1 MQGLSS
7 SPDYMPLPGYQ
18 VIEFCEDSFVCLS
31 DSAGNQKEL
40 QIAAA
45 AVLIGSQP
53 DLSFLPP
60 KLRNLGIDVNKPVDC
75 KANPLM
81 IEPFSYRCVRA
92 PPGLYALGPLVG
104 DNFVRFLQGGAI
116 AIASHIYKENSL
128 HRDLWDIEELRD
140 HWKLRSN
147 KLYTTCNINW
157 EAASISLFN
166 FKWL

>member
-1 MQGLSS
+1 MQGLRS
-7 SPDYMPLPGYQ
+7 SPDYQPLPGHQ
-18 VIEFCEDSFVCLS
+18 VIEFCDDSYVSLS
-31 DSAGNQKEL
+31 DLSGSKKSI

-60 KLRNLGIDVNKPVDC
+60 KLRDLGIEPNKPVDC
-75 KANPLM
+75 KANPLQ
-81 IEPFSYRCVRA
+81 IDPFTYRCTRA

-128 HRDLWDIEELRD
+128 HRDL
-140 HWKLRSN
+140 
-147 KLYTTCNINW
+147 
-157 EAASISLFN
+157 
-166 FKWL
+166 